1 MDHQLSETEG
11 AELSRL
17 IDETADEELKK
28 QLRSIWE
35 DYAAGRDLSPTR
47 SQLVLDYILAH
58 DRQREGKPDNPA
70 LPASKTNPARHIL
83 MWVVAASL
91 FALVVGYGVF
101 MISRERITGQV
112 AARSGYSGEDV
123 SAGGNR
129 AVLTLA
135 GGRRIILDSARNG
148 QLASQGNTSIIKGDS
163 GLLTY
168 QAGSY
173 SMQNGNSSPM
183 PLQYNTLSTPRG
195 GTYQLVL
202 PDGSKVWLN
211 AASSIRYPTAFTAKQ
226 RQVEMTGEVY
236 FEIAPRKNQPFKV
249 KVNEMEVDVL
259 GTHFDINAY
268 TDESA
273 IKTTLLTGKVKVKG
287 GEQVRML
294 TAGQQVRLNRQGE
307 LNLIRHV
314 DVASVVAWKRG
325 LFYFDNADL
334 PTIMRQLSRWYD
346 IAVVYKAGS
355 DSGRRFNGQV
365 FRSLNLSQVL
375 KVLELGGIHF
385 RLEAKKLIVLP

>member
-1 MDHQLSETEG
+1 
-11 AELSRL
+11 
-17 IDETADEELKK
+17 
-28 QLRSIWE
+28 
-35 DYAAGRDLSPTR
+35 
-47 SQLVLDYILAH
+47 
-58 DRQREGKPDNPA
+58 
-70 LPASKTNPARHIL
+70 
-83 MWVVAASL
+83 
-91 FALVVGYGVF
+91 
-101 MISRERITGQV
+101 
-112 AARSGYSGEDV
+112 
-123 SAGGNR
+123 
-129 AVLTLA
+129 
-135 GGRRIILDSARNG
+135 
-148 QLASQGNTSIIKGDS
+148 
-163 GLLTY
+163 
-168 QAGSY
+168 
-173 SMQNGNSSPM
+173 MQNGNSSPM

-294 TAGQQVRLNRQGE
+294 TAGQQVRLNRQGQ